1 MILTGLSVVGGYG
14 LIAGMGVGFIFT
26 VGAGVMVQTGTS
38 NQQYSAI
45 AYMVRRVGAATLSVK
60 NTPKNNCGAPICW
73 PVLSTLLIV
82 GLSQAMTG
90 GSSFVGSGYMTFSGC
105 SIGSSTGIGSED
117 GSVSRHATYACNCIP
132 TYPIHTAQH
141 EIFMAFLGT

>member
-45 AYMVRRVGAATLSVK
+45 AYMVRRIGAATLSVTK
-60 NTPKNNCGAPICW
+60 TLFSNNA
-73 PVLSTLLIV
+73 TLP
-82 GLSQAMTG
+82 
-90 GSSFVGSGYMTFSGC
+90 FVGQY
-105 SIGSSTGIGSED
+105 
-117 GSVSRHATYACNCIP
+117 
-132 TYPIHTAQH
+132 
-141 EIFMAFLGT
+141 